1 MLYAVHLFPKVHTVN
16 LNWHRISCNPYIQ
29 NITDSGDAFPWQDNA
44 TGVLVT
50 PMAYNIIS
58 EIFHA
63 EYLPLRERGRRFAE
77 KEWRDCR
84 RDTFR
89 ALPDRLRFSH

>member
-1 MLYAVHLFPKVHTVN
+1 MLYAVHLFPKIHTVN
-16 LNWHRISCNPYIQ
+16 LNWHRISCNPYIE
-29 NITDSGDAFPWQDNA
+29 NITDSGDALPWQDNA

-63 EYLPLRERGRRFAE
+63 EYLP
-77 KEWRDCR
+77 
-84 RDTFR
+84 
-89 ALPDRLRFSH
+89 SS